1 MINIIIYNIFVILF
15 QRFFGSIND
24 ISIFVNSSQLT
35 LVIFNVSMQANLGKS
50 KLDQGHKF

>member
-35 LVIFNVSMQANLGKS
+35 LVIFNISMQANLGKS

>member
-1 MINIIIYNIFVILF
+1 MINIIIYNVFVILF
-15 QRFFGSIND
+15 QRFFGPIND

-35 LVIFNVSMQANLGKS
+35 LVIFNISMQANLGKS